1 MGYVEC
7 ILDLPPLDHGSEN
20 GQFSFSVNTFITC
33 PQIKRRYSLPRGSHG
48 GGSLDIR
55 ENSEKPALGEPAART
70 QRSCAPT
77 LHLSTCFRCFFKSL
91 ALPARP

>member
-1 MGYVEC
+1 MSTNKDGTAY
-7 ILDLPPLDHGSEN
+7 
-20 GQFSFSVNTFITC
+20 
-33 PQIKRRYSLPRGSHG
+33 RGAATG